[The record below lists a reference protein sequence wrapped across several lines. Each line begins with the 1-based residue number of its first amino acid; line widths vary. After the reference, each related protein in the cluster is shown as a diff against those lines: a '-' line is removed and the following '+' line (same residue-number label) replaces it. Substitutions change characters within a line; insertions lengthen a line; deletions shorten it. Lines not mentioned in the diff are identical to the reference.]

1 LKSRSSRKRNSG
13 LLYIVIAVIVVLV
26 IVLTTWFFSGQ
37 KTPQKAARKFVEAW
51 ANYDISG
58 MKSVSTKEM
67 SEGMVNAYFRSFLN
81 SLESMRQVTAEAEE
95 IPVASVEYPLRWENW
110 KLNYSV
116 VDDGV
121 VEVKGTVNY
130 VYNAFEETPTVSRSI
145 HWIVSTTKEGSDY
158 LVSGVKII
166 ADNPM
171 EAALTFMDA
180 LMSRNMFYVE
190 KTVANEP
197 DEGLANFL
205 ASMRLEFTRGYATR
219 GFFLFP
225 DKDEADGTNEVD
237 VTDKVQVSYIRV
249 GIGGTSSLTSDVYP
263 FDATFTIV
271 YEGNG
276 YVVKNVQFK
285 ETGE

>member
-26 IVLTTWFFSGQ
+26 ISLTTWFFSGQ
-37 KTPQKAARKFVEAW
+37 KTPEKAARKFVEAW
-51 ANYDISG
+51 ANYDLSG
-58 MKSVSTKEM
+58 MTSVSTKEM

-81 SLESMRQVTAEAEE
+81 SLESMRQITAEAEG

-110 KLNYSV
+110 KLDYSV

-130 VYNAFEETPTVSRSI
+130 IYKAYEETTTVSRNI
-145 HWIVSTTKEGSDY
+145 HWIVTTTKEGSDY

-171 EAALTFMDA
+171 EAVWTFMDA
-180 LMSRNMFYVE
+180 LMSRNMFMW
-190 KTVANEP
+190 KNCSNEP

-205 ASMRLEFTRGYATR
+205 AVWVLSLPGVMLQK
-219 GFFLFP
+219 GFFSCRP
-225 DKDEADGTNEVD
+225 CMMQTGRKGSR
-237 VTDKVQVSYIRV
+237 SYTRV
-249 GIGGTSSLTSDVYP
+249 GIGGTSSLTSDVAIV
-263 FDATFTIV
+263 DATFDTV
-271 YEGNG
+271 REGDG
-276 YVVKNVQFK
+276 YVVRDVQFK
-285 ETGE
+285 EIGE

>member
-1 LKSRSSRKRNSG
+1 MKSRSSRKRNSG

-26 IVLTTWFFSGQ
+26 IVLTTQFFSGQ

-51 ANYDISG
+51 ANYDLSG
-58 MKSVSTKEM
+58 MTSVSTKEM

-81 SLESMRQVTAEAEE
+81 SLESMRQVTAYAEG
-95 IPVASVEYPLRWENW
+95 IPVASVEYPLRWETW

-130 VYNAFEETPTVSRSI
+130 IYKAYEETTTVSRNI
-145 HWIVSTTKEGSDY
+145 HWIVSTSKEGSDY

-171 EAALTFMDA
+171 EAVWTFMDA
-180 LMSRNMFYVE
+180 LMSRNMFYVK
-190 KTVANEP
+190 KTVADEP

-205 ASMRLEFTRGYATR
+205 ASMGLEFSRGYATK
-219 GFFLFP
+219 GLFLLP
-225 DKDEADGTNEVD
+225 ALYDADGAG
-237 VTDKVQVSYIRV
+237 KVHVSYTRV
-249 GIGGTSSLTSDVYP
+249 GIGGTSSLTSDVAIV
-263 FDATFTIV
+263 DATFDTV
-271 YEGNG
+271 REGDG
-276 YVVKNVQFK
+276 YVVRDVQFK
-285 ETGE
+285 EIGE